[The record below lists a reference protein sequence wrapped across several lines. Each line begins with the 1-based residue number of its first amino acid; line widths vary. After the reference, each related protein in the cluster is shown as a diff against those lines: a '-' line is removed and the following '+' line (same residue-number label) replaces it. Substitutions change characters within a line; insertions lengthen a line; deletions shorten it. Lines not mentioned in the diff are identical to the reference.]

1 MRPDTFR
8 ALLHFIYTDSLPA
21 MSHLRMD
28 EMRELV
34 QHLLAAA
41 NRYATDRL
49 KVMCEHILA
58 RTLHVENAATTL
70 VLADR
75 HGCDRLKHAS
85 IHFMSSSSDK
95 SKMGED
101 VATGIEEDNVISSGE
116 I

>member
-1 MRPDTFR
+1 
-8 ALLHFIYTDSLPA
+8 